1 MVMHGNYSTG
11 LEFEFGDADGVFYE
25 EDLLGASGE
34 SFEGAVFIPFV
45 GGGAEVGVVQDLDG
59 YVAERL
65 VGLIAGDVGEGGG
78 GEAGLSVLEFDG
90 DGGLVL
96 DGVDYFGWAQSDVDV
111 VVPVPVHH
119 GVGVGRD
126 IDVEDADVFVF
137 EREVMVGLGS
147 DFDFGGCLRGEEG
160 CREEEEEGSE
170 LHAANC
176 STG

>member
-11 LEFEFGDADGVFYE
+11 LEFEFGDADGVFDE
-25 EDLLGASGE
+25 EDLLSATLE
-34 SFEGAVFIPFV
+34 DVKGAVFIPM
-45 GGGAEVGVVQDLDG
+45 GRR
-59 YVAERL
+59 VAERF
-65 VGLIAGDVGEGGG
+65 VFEDFNGDIAEGLGGVVAGDVGEGGG

-111 VVPVPVHH
+111 VVPVPVHQ

-147 DFDFGGCLRGEEG
+147 DFDSGGCLRGEEG